1 MQMRE
6 REATRKYLLEFGGAM
21 ALYLVVLFLSLRG
34 AAYLDQ
40 GFGRTL
46 LLLSPMIPIALA
58 LWSYMRQLG
67 RVDEYVRLR
76 NLKSLALAGGITG
89 GFSLTWGF
97 LENAGFERLS
107 MFTVWMVFGGSWAAV
122 SVAQAMYCRF
132 AAR

>member
-1 MQMRE
+1 MRE
-6 REATRKYLLEFGGAM
+6 REATRKYLFEFGGAM
-21 ALYLVVLFLSLRG
+21 ALYLLVLFLSLRG
-34 AAYLDQ
+34 AAHLDE
-40 GFGRTL
+40 GIGRTL

-76 NLKSLALAGGITG
+76 NLQSLALAGGITG

-97 LENAGFERLS
+97 LENAGFPRLS

-122 SVAQAMYCRF
+122 SIAQSLYCKF